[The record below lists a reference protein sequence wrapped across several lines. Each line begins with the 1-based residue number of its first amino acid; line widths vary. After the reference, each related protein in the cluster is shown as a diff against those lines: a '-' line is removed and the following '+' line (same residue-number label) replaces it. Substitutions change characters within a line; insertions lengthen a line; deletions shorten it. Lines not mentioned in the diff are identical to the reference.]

1 MATSSSSTK
10 LKALLKKNVTIMFR
24 NCCTFVAEILFPVIL
39 MLIIYAIRQAFKVKT
54 HKFEDEEEN
63 DDNYFKRRSAAYLT
77 QSEYA
82 SYFSGKKWNSYIEL
96 RNFLYICSS
105 ENHNKE
111 LRPRIALVNVDSEIE
126 DAIKNMYQLNTTE
139 GLTLEFESFDSVEKM
154 EDYVSDSNYGTENH
168 PLLCFGISFE
178 SKSDKNYKYR
188 LHYFDTTMDGAVQDI
203 PDGRSEINDEFQVGP
218 DMAAY
223 HLFVLNGYNQIQKI
237 IMEYILKKEKNLDLT
252 FNFGMMAMKYEKFKT
267 DPFGVFVGYIVPFFI
282 VIAYMCPLCL
292 YVLRMV
298 REKETKAKE
307 GMKIMG
313 MSESTYFLSYF
324 IQFFITNLFYTI
336 CNAIIMKLVF
346 THTGFEFSFIT
357 FLLWGLNV
365 FALAFFFQSFIDKT
379 RVALILSLLI
389 YFVMYFFSMA
399 VMNDS
404 AAKGLKIVLS
414 IFPSIALELG
424 IIIFGYF
431 EAHFQDFK
439 WKNFAKTYKN
449 YSVIWMFLM
458 MLIDFLLY
466 LFLGYYL
473 QNIVSHEFGIAK
485 PFYFLCT
492 KSYWCPDDNT
502 RKNKKKKAKTYV
514 NENKK
519 VSPRKNQNENEG
531 EKISLRENGSKQSE
545 IEYEHPE
552 NFQSEELY
560 KDMTEKDDVMKVRDL
575 VKKFDDGKVAV
586 KGVSI
591 NFYKDEIFALLG
603 HNGAGKSTMISM
615 LCGMYEATEG
625 EAYYDGMDILDGDNM
640 DEFRQKLG
648 ICPQHDVLFDELN
661 IREHLSMFGTF
672 KGVDSDKLDEE
683 VEQTMKDFQLTGMQ
697 DIIAKDLSAG
707 QRRKLS
713 IAISLIGGSQVI
725 FLDEPSSGMDI
736 TSRRNLWDI
745 LKRISENKIII
756 LTTHYMEEASV
767 LGNRIGIINSG
778 EMKCVGTPLFL
789 VERYGRFMS
798 LNITKEP
805 SAHNQQIIDFVDE
818 LAKDIEYEILSE
830 QIMFRIPKVN
840 YSKEEGGD
848 GFLEKFFQKL
858 DENQEKLRIK
868 SYTAAMPTLEDVF
881 LNVAA
886 EDILALKGGHRKFS
900 QVNEE
905 NDRILFEQECREDY
919 SNKSKFC
926 NDFSACMTKRYY
938 NTIRDSKGFLLE
950 MLCPILLILIGLL
963 VSKVKFKTHSDPFTL
978 DINDIGE
985 QTIYY
990 GMEKNANGRNDFIFE
1005 NNENITYKTLDIS
1018 SSSSGDT
1025 AINEFYQK
1033 LYENADSSCFGAMY
1047 IQEYDHDNIN
1057 FISFI
1062 NTQATFGGMYFP
1074 YYFLTQVL
1082 KIKYPSVSIT
1092 FTNHAMP
1099 LTAELESNAG
1109 QTSNSLI
1116 VFFVS
1121 VAFSLIPANFITIIV
1136 KERVNNSKHLMRIS
1150 GMSFIAYWLTNYIYE
1165 LIKYYITAGVC
1176 LLLIWAFDFYAKYF
1190 VIFYIIYGPSMITF
1204 TYIMSFWY
1212 DSETTAQNAAIL
1224 LNFLIGA
1231 LGSSVVL
1238 MFRGLENMKDFGH
1251 GLEFIFGFV
1260 PSFDLAYGYDVLLNK
1275 YMLLI
1280 AHYPD
1285 NWSKKAEDEKFM
1297 ISMNYTGLQITYL
1310 ILTFILYLI
1319 ILIILERSSTHFSK
1333 SPNEPLKSN
1342 AKDPDVI
1349 KENKRA
1355 QGEIVEETKKEYA
1368 IQIQNLRKY
1377 YKKVNDDGCCCCHS
1391 TSEVKA
1397 VRNLSF
1403 CLEYGECFGLLGVN
1417 GAGKTTTFKCI
1428 TNEHSQNNGKIF
1440 IDGLDI
1446 SENFSKL
1453 SQVFGYCPQFDAI
1466 FEYMTVY
1473 ENLYFYAKI
1482 KGIAMDRID
1491 KIIDAL
1497 IEEMSLAEF
1506 PNKIAGRL
1514 SGGNKRKLSVAIS
1527 MICNPPIILLDEPST
1542 GMDPE
1547 ARRFM
1552 WAVIHKI
1559 STKRKKSSVIMTTH
1573 SMDEAET
1580 LCKRMGIMVN
1590 GEFVCLGG
1598 SNEIKEKYGY
1608 GFEADIRI
1616 KPLSDEMANQVL
1628 KEKSIDPKL
1637 IVKPNNLN
1645 DTLIKLGKE
1654 QFLVELQKG
1663 RLGEKL
1669 LREVSTNERFRVPQL
1684 LAWTYFTE
1692 NALKLI
1698 KKSKQYFEEIIL
1710 TEYIDNNFLFKLK
1723 KGENSKSIGFL
1734 FGLFESIKDECFVTE
1749 YSIQPTSL
1757 EQIFNKFA
1765 AKQGHDEEG
1774 IEVGQEKTEIL
1785 IDDELL
1791 GRLVK

>member
-1 MATSSSSTK
+1 M
-10 LKALLKKNVTIMFR
+10 
-24 NCCTFVAEILFPVIL
+24 
-39 MLIIYAIRQAFKVKT
+39 KT
-54 HKFEDEEEN
+54 HKFEDEESTDEK
-63 DDNYFKRRSAAYLT
+63 FFEERSTAYLSNNPIST
-77 QSEYA
+77 E
-82 SYFSGKKWNSYIEL
+82 KWNKMTVRPFLKNCYDVQKP
-96 RNFLYICSS
+96 RNT
-105 ENHNKE
+105 
-111 LRPRIALVNVDSEIE
+111 IALINVPDY
-126 DAIKNMYQLNTTE
+126 IKNRIE
-139 GLTLEFESFDSVEKM
+139 EFKAKSDSQFENMEFKVYESIEKM
-154 EDYVSDSNYGTENH
+154 EDAVKDNSYGLDDEH
-168 PLLCFGISFE
+168 PLICFGISFTTNE
-178 SKSDKNYKYR
+178 KGSYNYA
-188 LHYFDTTMDGAVQDI
+188 LHYFDSAADEGVQDI
-203 PDGRSEINDEFQVGP
+203 PDGRAKANDPFQEGP
-218 DMAAY
+218 DMDSY
-223 HLFVLNGYNQIQKI
+223 KKFVSNGYNQIQRI
-237 IMEYILKKEKNLDLT
+237 IFDYISMNEEGITDNDGKTNPP
-252 FNFGMMAMKYEKFKT
+252 FQINFGMMAMKYEKYRT
-267 DPFGVFVGYIVPFFI
+267 DPFGAFVGYIVPFFI

-324 IQFFITNLFYTI
+324 IQFFVTNIFYSI
-336 CNAIIMKLVF
+336 LNAIILNLVF
-346 THTGFEFSFIT
+346 KHVNYFIIFLT
-357 FLLWGLNV
+357 FFLWGLCV
-365 FALAFFFQSFIDKT
+365 FSLAFFFQSFIDKT

-389 YFVMYFFSMA
+389 YFVMYFLSMA
-399 VMNDS
+399 VMSDQ

-414 IFPSIALELG
+414 IFPAIALELG
-424 IIIFGYF
+424 IILFGYF
-431 EAHFQDFK
+431 ESHFQNLKFK
-439 WKNFAKTYKN
+439 HVTKTYQN
-449 YSVIWMFLM
+449 YAIIWMLVM
-458 MLIDFLLY
+458 LLIDFLLY

-473 QNIVSHEFGIAK
+473 QNIISHEFGIAK

-492 KSYWCPDDNT
+492 KSYWCPDETT
-502 RKNKKKKAKTYV
+502 RKNKKKKVSKIL
-514 NENKK
+514 EPKEKKK
-519 VSPRKNQNENEG
+519 VITNERKTQGNSNEVEG
-531 EKISLRENGSKQSE
+531 EKISLRENGSQPQSE

-552 NFQSEELY
+552 NFQGEEIY
-560 KDMTEKDDVMKVRDL
+560 ADRTEKDDVMKVRNL

-603 HNGAGKSTMISM
+603 HNGAGKTTMISM
-615 LCGMYEATEG
+615 LCGMYEASEG
-625 EAYYDGMDILDGDNM
+625 EAYFDGMDILDGDNM

-648 ICPQHDVLFDELN
+648 ICPQHDILFDDLN
-661 IREHLSMFGTF
+661 IKEHLAMFAIF
-672 KGVDSDKLDEE
+672 KGVDSSKVDEE
-683 VEQTMKDFQLTGMQ
+683 VEQTMKDFQLTGMA
-697 DIIAKDLSAG
+697 DVIAKDLSAG

-926 NDFSACMTKRYY
+926 NDFS
-938 NTIRDSKGFLLE
+938 
-950 MLCPILLILIGLL
+950 
-963 VSKVKFKTHSDPFTL
+963 VKFKTHSDPFTV

-1047 IQEYDHDNIN
+1047 IQEYDNNNIN

-1342 AKDPDVI
+1342 VKDPDVI

-1355 QGEIVEETKKEYA
+1355 QGEIAEETKKEYA
-1368 IQIQNLRKY
+1368 IQIQNLRKS

-1497 IEEMSLAEF
+1497 IEEMSLSEF

-1552 WAVIHKI
+1552 WIN
-1559 STKRKKSSVIMTTH
+1559 KKKEIFSYYDH
-1573 SMDEAET
+1573 S
-1580 LCKRMGIMVN
+1580 L
-1590 GEFVCLGG
+1590 
-1598 SNEIKEKYGY
+1598 YG
-1608 GFEADIRI
+1608 
-1616 KPLSDEMANQVL
+1616 
-1628 KEKSIDPKL
+1628 
-1637 IVKPNNLN
+1637 
-1645 DTLIKLGKE
+1645 
-1654 QFLVELQKG
+1654 
-1663 RLGEKL
+1663 
-1669 LREVSTNERFRVPQL
+1669 
-1684 LAWTYFTE
+1684 
-1692 NALKLI
+1692 
-1698 KKSKQYFEEIIL
+1698 
-1710 TEYIDNNFLFKLK
+1710 
-1723 KGENSKSIGFL
+1723 
-1734 FGLFESIKDECFVTE
+1734 
-1749 YSIQPTSL
+1749 
-1757 EQIFNKFA
+1757 
-1765 AKQGHDEEG
+1765 
-1774 IEVGQEKTEIL
+1774 
-1785 IDDELL
+1785 
-1791 GRLVK
+1791 